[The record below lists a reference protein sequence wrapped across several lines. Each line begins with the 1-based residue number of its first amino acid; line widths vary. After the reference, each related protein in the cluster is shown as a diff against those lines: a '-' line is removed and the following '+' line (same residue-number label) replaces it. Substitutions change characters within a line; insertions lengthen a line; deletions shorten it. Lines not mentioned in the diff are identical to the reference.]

1 MIVMDEPTAELD
13 AANRALVMSL
23 LAIEL
28 TRGAVIVVASHES
41 EIIASADFIYDLPTR
56 HE

>member
-1 MIVMDEPTAELD
+1 
-13 AANRALVMSL
+13 
-23 LAIEL
+23 
-28 TRGAVIVVASHES
+28 VIVVASHES